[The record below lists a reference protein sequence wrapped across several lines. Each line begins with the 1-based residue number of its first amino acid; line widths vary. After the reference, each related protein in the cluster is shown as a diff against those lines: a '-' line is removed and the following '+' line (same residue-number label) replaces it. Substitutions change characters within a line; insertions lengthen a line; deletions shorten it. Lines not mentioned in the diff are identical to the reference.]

1 MEEVTRWFIVLSS
14 LSLQMQGK
22 ATREID
28 MYYCEAKR
36 IEKLCKESF
45 WGVQL
50 KAMKETHIKVEYHK
64 CRNAVRNQATSVTKR
79 QPSDNAINFKCS
91 WQEDHSKVY
100 KELLVHKIQGSVR
113 EDSVYVKQFPS
124 TKCHIRY
131 HQCTPTEQPLGLL
144 ISIRKGQNH
153 ELFTTHKI
161 P

>member
-1 MEEVTRWFIVLSS
+1 MECVTRWFIVLSS

-28 MYYCEAKR
+28 TYYCEAKR

-64 CRNAVRNQATSVTKR
+64 CRNAVRNQATR
-79 QPSDNAINFKCS
+79 IPYNASNFECS

-100 KELLVHKIQGSVR
+100 KELLVHKIQGFIR
-113 EDSVYVKQFPS
+113 GDFMYVKQFPS